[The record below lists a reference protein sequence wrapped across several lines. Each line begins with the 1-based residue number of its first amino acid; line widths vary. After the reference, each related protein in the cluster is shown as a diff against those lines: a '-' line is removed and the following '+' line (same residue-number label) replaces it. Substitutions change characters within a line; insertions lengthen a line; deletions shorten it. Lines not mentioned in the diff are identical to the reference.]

1 MRRFLKENLILVIGI
16 SLPIFL
22 VLVFYFASVIPKM
35 LVKPPKTDLLYLTT
49 SYPHDGITTEIKDGI
64 LKIWVTPQVRKG
76 SLPMPR
82 LFRFIAKT
90 QTSKEIPIT
99 VSTAPGV
106 IIANKQ
112 EELIVPEIKTLKLNT
127 QETSPDGYKAEISSP
142 NVGGVVNLLFLNT
155 TKRTLIISK
164 KGNVINVSEENDN
177 LHGQKSIKFLGWIE
191 SQ

>member
-22 VLVFYFASVIPKM
+22 VFVFYLAAVIPKM

-49 SYPHDGITTEIKDGI
+49 SYPHDGITTQIKDGT
-64 LKIWVTPQVRKG
+64 LKIWINREVRKG
-76 SLPMPR
+76 SLPMPH
-82 LFRFIAKT
+82 LFRFNAKT
-90 QTSKEIPIT
+90 QTSTEIPIT
-99 VSTAPGV
+99 LSTAPGIMV
-106 IIANKQ
+106 ANKQ
-112 EELIVPEIKTLKLNT
+112 EELIIPNIKMLKLNT
-127 QETSPDGYKAEISSP
+127 QEISPDGYKAEISSP

-155 TKRTLIISK
+155 KRTLIISK

-177 LHGQKSIKFLGWIE
+177 LRGQRSIKFLGWIE